1 MGNFLRDHNYKAT
14 KHVSTNLVLATM
26 VLMTSVFA
34 YGFENSV
41 LSTVQA
47 MNAYERIFGEYNAKT
62 KKYEFTVDHL
72 AYLNAFPLVAYAFGV
87 IVFSQIGER
96 FGRRAVFYSMNCI
109 CIIGVAI
116 CYAGRSYAWALTGRI
131 IINLHVGAEAWLVPM
146 WLAEIVPAAVRGS
159 MVAIYAFSH
168 VLAGFI
174 AAVITDRTS
183 KMPGDD
189 SWKIPIAIMF
199 AFPGLALSLA
209 WLLPE
214 SPRWLLRQGKFELAV
229 ASLYYINGADKDY
242 PAEQEALLIK
252 DMMDNAPTKGSWG
265 ELFRGTNKRRTLG
278 GLVAAGANQLTGQAF
293 ASTYGTVFLKQINVM
308 DPFTGTLIKRAGLL
322 GGCIF
327 VITLVERIGRRRVS
341 LTVGTMTA
349 AVLMIMGG
357 LGTVARPARSVQNG
371 ILAMSI
377 IFPCVYMIAF
387 GSTMTVVKAEIPH
400 TSLRD
405 KSNMLFWTVSNLC
418 NILVTF
424 TLPYLLKAPYAA
436 LGSKVGFV
444 FGCISVVFLV
454 LTFFLVPEMT
464 GKSLE
469 EVDEMFEKRVPAWRS
484 RGFRA
489 TGLAAAVTD
498 LENEHGT
505 DSVVDGKMGSAE
517 RIDDSRSV
525 HKGSP

>member
-1 MGNFLRDHNYKAT
+1 MAHFLRDHNYKLG
-14 KHVSTNLVLATM
+14 KHVSSNLIMATM

-47 MNAYERIFGEYNAKT
+47 MNAYERIFGEYNEKT
-62 KKYEFTVDHL
+62 KKYGFTVDHL
-72 AYLNAFPLVAYAFGV
+72 AYLNAFPLVAYAVGV
-87 IVFSQIGER
+87 IIFSQVGER

-116 CYAGRSYAWALTGRI
+116 CYAGRNYAWALAGRM

-174 AAVITDRTS
+174 AAVITNSTS
-183 KMPGDD
+183 KIHGDD
-189 SWKIPIAIMF
+189 SWKIPICIMF
-199 AFPGLALSLA
+199 AFPALALSLA

-214 SPRWLLRQGKFELAV
+214 SPRWLLRQGKFDQAV
-229 ASLYYINGADKDY
+229 ESLYYINGADKDY
-242 PAEQEALLIK
+242 PAEQEARLLL
-252 DMMDNAPTKGSWG
+252 DMIENTPTKGSWG
-265 ELFRGTNKRRTLG
+265 ELFKGVNRRRTLG
-278 GLVAAGANQLTGQAF
+278 GLVAAMAAQLTGQSF

-327 VITLVERIGRRRVS
+327 VITMVEKIGRRRVA
-341 LTVGTMTA
+341 LTVGTMTT
-349 AVLMIMGG
+349 AVLMVMGG
-357 LGTVARPARSVQNG
+357 LGTIPNATKSQQNG

-377 IFPCVYMIAF
+377 IFPCVYMISF
-387 GSTMTVVKAEIPH
+387 GSSMVVVKAEIPH

-405 KSNMLFWTVSNLC
+405 KSNMLFWTVANLC

-424 TLPYLLKAPYAA
+424 TLPYLLKAPYAN
-436 LGSKVGFV
+436 LGAKVGFV
-444 FGCISVVFLV
+444 FGCISIVFV
-454 LTFFLVPEMT
+454 LLIFFMVPEMT

-484 RGFRA
+484 RDFRA
-489 TGLAAAVTD
+489 TGTAAAVTD
-498 LENEHGT
+498 IENDHIITAAG
-505 DSVVDGKMGSAE
+505 SSKMDSAE
-517 RIDDSRSV
+517 QLDDV
-525 HKGSP
+525 QAVNKK

>member
-14 KHVSTNLVLATM
+14 KHVSTNLILATM

-34 YGFENSV
+34 YGFENS
-41 LSTVQA
+41 
-47 MNAYERIFGEYNAKT
+47 RIFGEYNAKT
-62 KKYEFTVDHL
+62 KKSGFTVDHL
-72 AYLNAFPLVAYAFGV
+72 AYLNAFPLVAYAVGV
-87 IVFSQIGER
+87 IAFSQIGER
-96 FGRRAVFYSMNCI
+96 FGRKAVFYSMNCI

-116 CYAGRSYAWALTGRI
+116 CYVGRSYAWALTGRI

-174 AAVITDRTS
+174 AAVITERTS
-183 KMPGDD
+183 KIHGDD
-189 SWKIPIAIMF
+189 SWKIPIAIIF
-199 AFPGLALSLA
+199 AFPALALSLA

-214 SPRWLLRQGKFELAV
+214 SPRWLLRQGRFEQAV
-229 ASLYYINGADKDY
+229 ESLYYINGADKDY

-265 ELFRGTNKRRTLG
+265 ELFKGINKRRTLG
-278 GLVAAGANQLTGQAF
+278 GLVAAGANQLTGQSF

-327 VITLVERIGRRRVS
+327 VVTFVEKIGRRRVA
-341 LTVGTMTA
+341 LTVGTITA
-349 AVLMIMGG
+349 AVLMVMGG
-357 LGTVARPARSVQNG
+357 LGTIAKPTASVQYG
-371 ILAMSI
+371 ILAMSL

-424 TLPYLLKAPYAA
+424 TLPYLLKAPYAN

-444 FGCISVVFLV
+444 FGCICVAFVV

-469 EVDEMFEKRVPAWRS
+469 EVDEMFEKQVPAWRS

-489 TGLAAAVTD
+489 TGLAAAVAD

-505 DSVVDGKMGSAE
+505 NSVVDGKLGSAE

-525 HKGSP
+525 INKGPPSSAHRI